1 MNKIIKD
8 GLLISLIGNYFIGVE
23 IQIRDTS
30 RYFILYIQI
39 IIFYFLYIFKNKWVK
54 THFSLKKE
62 KRKKKFELNLGN
74 KLD

>member
-8 GLLISLIGNYFIGVE
+8 GLLISLIDNYFIGVE

-39 IIFYFLYIFKNKWVK
+39 IIFYFLYIFKNK
-54 THFSLKKE
+54 
-62 KRKKKFELNLGN
+62 
-74 KLD
+74 

>member
-8 GLLISLIGNYFIGVE
+8 GLLISLISNYFIGVE
-23 IQIRDTS
+23 IQIRDKS

-39 IIFYFLYIFKNKWVK
+39 IIFYFLYIFLKKVSQNPL
-54 THFSLKKE
+54 FLKKE
-62 KRKKKFELNLGN
+62 KKEFELNLGN

>member
-8 GLLISLIGNYFIGVE
+8 GLLISLIDNYFIGVE

-30 RYFILYIQI
+30 RYFLLYIQI

-54 THFSLKKE
+54 THFSLEKE
-62 KRKKKFELNLGN
+62 KEEKN
-74 KLD
+74 KSLIWI

>member
-23 IQIRDTS
+23 IQIRNTS

-39 IIFYFLYIFKNKWVK
+39 IIFYFLYIFFKKVSQNPL
-54 THFSLKKE
+54 FLKKE
-62 KRKKKFELNLGN
+62 KKEFELNLGN

>member
-8 GLLISLIGNYFIGVE
+8 GLLISLIDNYFIGIE

-39 IIFYFLYIFKNKWVK
+39 IIFYFLYIFFKKVSQNPL
-54 THFSLKKE
+54 FLKKE
-62 KRKKKFELNLGN
+62 KKEFELNLGN